1 MSSSLPTL
9 RSVFCAVLLIL
20 FAGLCISAIAEENS
34 SSFDHFKTG
43 FSLDGLHQQAE
54 CGDCHVKGVFLGT
67 PRECELCHSNRMAI
81 SGSIKPTSH
90 LRTTDLC
97 GDCHSPLG
105 WDVIIRVE
113 HASMIGSCVSCHNN
127 TVEDG
132 KPGNHIN
139 SSNECELCHTANSWT
154 ALVRVDHAAVSG
166 SCSTCHNNVIAT
178 GKHSAHIGTTS
189 ECDQCHITAAWTP
202 ATFDHSGISGSCS
215 SCHNG
220 VIATGKHP
228 AHIGTTSECDQC
240 HITAA
245 WIPATFDHSS
255 ISSGCGSCHDGVTA
269 TGKPTGHFV
278 LSTPSLDCDSCHS
291 SVSWLP
297 DFYIHTGAYPGDHRN
312 NPSCLACHT
321 TNAEMIPWQF
331 PAHQPFCAACHQND
345 YKPGPHKKS
354 ENPDTFYTV
363 GELKDC
369 AGACHEPPGEHSVN
383 ASEF

>member
-43 FSLDGLHQQAE
+43 FPLDGLHQQAE

-81 SGSIKPTSH
+81 SGSIKPTNH

-105 WDVIIRVE
+105 WNVIIRVE

-154 ALVRVDHAAVSG
+154 ALVRVDHAAVAG

-178 GKHSAHIGTTS
+178 GKHS
-189 ECDQCHITAAWTP
+189 
-202 ATFDHSGISGSCS
+202 
-215 SCHNG
+215 
-220 VIATGKHP
+220 